1 MPVYPGTELLLQ
13 LYLLPLAC
21 ASILMELPP
30 SPVGTMHV
38 IALTWLSADRALFWP
53 RSEISEAAAMA
64 FVILVLPK
72 NPDSGL
78 VLCSSNQP
86 RFFEFSNILMWG

>member
-1 MPVYPGTELLLQ
+1 
-13 LYLLPLAC
+13 
-21 ASILMELPP
+21 MELPP

-53 RSEISEAAAMA
+53 RSEISGAAAIA

-72 NPDSGL
+72 SGFRSRI
-78 VLCSSNQP
+78 VFIKSTTG
-86 RFFEFSNILMWG
+86 FEFSNILMWG